1 MKTGR
6 RYKEEI
12 DEDIPKSVAK
22 MMKNKKRKEIEE
34 PEKKKHPRL
43 KKFIIF
49 LIIVILIILIA
60 KLVIATHRWKTL
72 AKDMLLNEN
81 SIVKDTD
88 GNIIATLGDEKIK
101 NKIS

>member
-72 AKDMLLNEN
+72 AKDMLLNEHIKYPN
-81 SIVKDTD
+81 MELVDDIVFCFVT
-88 GNIIATLGDEKIK
+88 
-101 NKIS
+101 